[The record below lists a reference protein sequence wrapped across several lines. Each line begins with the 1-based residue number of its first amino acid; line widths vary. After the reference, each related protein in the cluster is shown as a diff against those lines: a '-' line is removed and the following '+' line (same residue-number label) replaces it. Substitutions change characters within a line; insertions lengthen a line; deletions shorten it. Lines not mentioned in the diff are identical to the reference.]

1 MHPSSLVAVRRE
13 RRPSLIQTLSRCNA
27 RQGSLKLPA
36 AGYLSMN
43 TAAWQPLRTP
53 PEPVNASLKTEDKG
67 SRSGNDIG
75 YGRFR
80 ACSKAAPGA
89 CFRRKQ
95 HLGAGG
101 DHDPGVVGSS
111 HRGLRS
117 QSLLPCEILALC
129 RKI

>member
-1 MHPSSLVAVRRE
+1 M
-13 RRPSLIQTLSRCNA
+13 NA

-43 TAAWQPLRTP
+43 TAAWQPPRTA

-67 SRSGNDIG
+67 AGSGNDIG
-75 YGRFR
+75 DGPLR
-80 ACSKAAPGA
+80 ACSNAAPGA

-101 DHDPGVVGSS
+101 DHDPGALRSS

-117 QSLLPCEILALC
+117 QCLLPREVLAI
-129 RKI
+129 RR